1 MFGAS
6 YNRRILVPSY
16 SADRKR
22 KSIYIGK
29 YQIFR
34 KFVKSHRSVG
44 CEALLEGICN
54 SHWGNGVRNGVTKL
68 IIYVLYYRLWTN
80 ITWRFLL
87 KSSKIYRRS
96 KWQWKNIGETEIN
109 IIIVATIN
117 WKTLSSFLMR
127 PKITFLVAYR
137 KVKRAPQYCSWQ
149 LWSGLN
155 AILRNGEQ

>member
-1 MFGAS
+1 MPNDVYWVSS
-6 YNRRILVPSY
+6 YQDIREYLVQCTI
-16 SADRKR
+16 A
-22 KSIYIGK
+22 IYFYLCYNGK
-29 YQIFR
+29 YQISE
-34 KFVKSHRSVG
+34 KSH
-44 CEALLEGICN
+44 
-54 SHWGNGVRNGVTKL
+54 SHFGNGVRNGVIKQT
-68 IIYVLYYRLWTN
+68 IYVLLYRLWTN

-96 KWQWKNIGETEIN
+96 RWQWKNIGETEIN

-149 LWSGLN
+149 LWFGLVWF
-155 AILRNGEQ
+155 